1 MPINE
6 AHNPGRMTEEQIE
19 RFLRENEYPEH
30 AVRAGARGLVEN
42 WRRFVEEVERGYSL
56 TVYDYRKDLDG
67 RGILE
72 QAGFA
77 SQELAELDK
86 RLRPLL
92 GHRHV
97 RVWESAPDNPWWDFG
112 YPANAEPEFEEDLRS
127 EGLI

>member
-1 MPINE
+1 
-6 AHNPGRMTEEQIE
+6 MTEEQIE
-19 RFLRENEYPEH
+19 RFLRDNEYPDR
-30 AVRAGARGLVEN
+30 VIRAGAQGLVES
-42 WRRFVEEVERGYSL
+42 WRRLVEEVERGYSL
-56 TVYDYRKDLDG
+56 TLYDYRNDLDA

-77 SQELAELDK
+77 SDELAELDK

-92 GHRHV
+92 AHRHV

-112 YPANAEPEFEEDLRS
+112 YPANAEREFEEDLRS